1 MLVIEMKKSTH
12 DEPAAELARCWPS
25 SRFPRASQVCLA
37 AAQGQPLQWELV
49 DNLFGA
55 GHKVTYRVVDLVDQA
70 CGRTYLLPA
79 YNQGH
84 IARSIVVVV
93 VLMVSVGHS
102 TRLFIRSRVETVH
115 ACET

>member
-1 MLVIEMKKSTH
+1 MRIITVH
-12 DEPAAELARCWPS
+12 ARGPLSLCH
-25 SRFPRASQVCLA
+25 RASQVCLA
-37 AAQGQPLQWELV
+37 AAQGQALQWELV

-55 GHKVTYRVVDLVDQA
+55 GHNVTYRVVDLVDQA

-102 TRLFIRSRVETVH
+102 TRLSIRSRFETVY